1 MVRAYN
7 LCEHSLASHLSG
19 LEVGLSWHLCMI
31 EVAHA
36 TLAFIDPRAAL
47 VTLALPQKWAL
58 IPYRILDL
66 PCTGFMMR
74 IRLVNFF

>member
-7 LCEHSLASHLSG
+7 LCEHSLASHLLG

-47 VTLALPQKWAL
+47 VTLALPQK
-58 IPYRILDL
+58 
-66 PCTGFMMR
+66 
-74 IRLVNFF
+74 